1 MKTMADKAAQPL
13 LEKLKQNPNDYDLLA
28 QTAATYGKGRQF
40 DVAVQYYEQAAKV
53 KPSAEIYTDMAGAY
67 HYAGAEDKSMES
79 LNHALELDPKYA
91 NALFNLGMLKLRVKG
106 DNKGAIALWEKLIK
120 TNPDNPHRAE
130 IEQMIAKVKQS
141 GGSFAKQ

>member
-1 MKTMADKAAQPL
+1 
-13 LEKLKQNPNDYDLLA
+13 
-28 QTAATYGKGRQF
+28 
-40 DVAVQYYEQAAKV
+40 
-53 KPSAEIYTDMAGAY
+53 
-67 HYAGAEDKSMES
+67 MES